1 MHKAFVV
8 FFMAMKV
15 EMVAGVE
22 ITKLKCIRREK
33 SGCKNEEEVR
43 EKGHRVGRQPRECRF
58 GEGM

>member
-1 MHKAFVV
+1 
-8 FFMAMKV
+8 MAVKV

-43 EKGHRVGRQPRECRF
+43 EKGRRVGRQPRECRF